1 VIVLSYS
8 CLVLLHAQALALVF
22 LCAGIIA
29 IVIVVFVVVRPK
41 VLVVEQNKES
51 VLLLFADIPANLISA
66 FQQKMTKRLAS
77 LRSSTSGD
85 GVDDEDMEGMEG
97 NGADIGETAEGGEL
111 DGDSD
116 EGSDEGAGES
126 EAASASA
133 AGSLQKLTAVANRE
147 QLDGDDIVHLKGASP
162 SRHVD
167 EGDLDD
173 KVASLGMTI
182 SAKSIR
188 RAAQRA
194 QNKIEQ
200 QDSFLQRNV
209 TMLKISIV
217 VVITIIY
224 FAFSYWAE
232 YANIA
237 KLLSVAPSEVNWSQH
252 RRLSLLLIMYDLRK
266 LLTQSFFKTFEA
278 GQADIVDITESKF
291 FLDLKLLED
300 MEDGLAFGSSRFGT
314 AAPTDATPDDKKQ
327 NELMFVNACPYT
339 TDVAGCTAF
348 SHGIFTFGM
357 HAGMLEFLNQARL
370 AYSNINKTIHS
381 DAKVLAYDQG
391 ANATA
396 NGKAFSPTETPAV
409 FAYLADITKVFHD
422 YPNTWI
428 KNTSETFL
436 ADALGQSG
444 TIYVQSVGN
453 SIDAIFPTRVGTLVG
468 FIVLYALLHFV
479 FYSPMCVQLDAEQKR
494 TSAML
499 LMIPADV
506 MERIPSIR
514 DFVARLDVKNV

>member
-1 VIVLSYS
+1 MSM
-8 CLVLLHAQALALVF
+8 
-22 LCAGIIA
+22 GI
-29 IVIVVFVVVRPK
+29 
-41 VLVVEQNKES
+41 
-51 VLLLFADIPANLISA
+51 
-66 FQQKMTKRLAS
+66 
-77 LRSSTSGD
+77 
-85 GVDDEDMEGMEG
+85 
-97 NGADIGETAEGGEL
+97 
-111 DGDSD
+111 
-116 EGSDEGAGES
+116 
-126 EAASASA
+126 
-133 AGSLQKLTAVANRE
+133 
-147 QLDGDDIVHLKGASP
+147 
-162 SRHVD
+162 
-167 EGDLDD
+167 
-173 KVASLGMTI
+173 TI
-182 SAKSIR
+182 SAKAIR

-194 QNKIEQ
+194 KNKIEQ

-217 VVITIIY
+217 VAITIIY

-232 YANIA
+232 YANISQ
-237 KLLSVAPSEVNWSQH
+237 LLTVAPSQVNWSQH

-266 LLTQSFFKTFEA
+266 LLTQSFFKSYES
-278 GQADIVDITESKF
+278 GQGDIVDITETKF

-300 MEDGLAFGSSRFGT
+300 MEDGLAFGSTRFGT
-314 AAPTDATPDDKKQ
+314 LAPTDATTDDASQ
-327 NELMFVNACPYT
+327 NKLMFVNACPYT

-357 HAGMLEFLNQARL
+357 HAGMLEFMNQARV
-370 AYSNINKTIHS
+370 AYSNINVTINS
-381 DAKVLAYDQG
+381 AAAALASAQ
-391 ANATA
+391 ATNASA
-396 NGKAFSPTETPAV
+396 QVPKISLSPTNTPAV
-409 FAYLADITKVFHD
+409 FDYLTIINGVFHD

-444 TIYVQSVGN
+444 TLYVQSVGD
-453 SIDAIFPTRVGTLVG
+453 SIDAIFPIRVGTLIA
-468 FIVLYALLHFV
+468 FILLCALLYFV